1 MKVGSSSLLSAAG
14 ENVVV
19 PLRFVIAGSKLKVCC
34 AEQTLCS
41 MKNVEGDG
49 ICCNHLAPLPKALV
63 DLCGLVHWGY
73 ACKGLGRCTRTTQRV

>member
-34 AEQTLCS
+34 GEQTLCS

-73 ACKGLGRCTRTTQRV
+73 ACKGLGRCTSETQRV